1 MASLWLWDERAGEL
15 ACRAFWSAPDV
26 DPGDF
31 EAVTRGVRFRA
42 GEGQLGLAWQIREPV
57 VTPDVASDPVFRPR
71 DAAAARGIAS
81 AVAFPAVGPAGS
93 VAVLSFYAFERRV
106 PSAELVRTLTAI
118 GQELGRFLSRRRAE
132 LGPRPLTGREIEVL
146 RLAAEGYSGPGI
158 AEELVISPNTVRT
171 HFQHIYERL
180 GVGDR
185 AAAVAQ
191 ALRTGL
197 IQ

>member
-1 MASLWLWDERAGEL
+1 
-15 ACRAFWSAPDV
+15 
-26 DPGDF
+26 
-31 EAVTRGVRFRA
+31 
-42 GEGQLGLAWQIREPV
+42 
-57 VTPDVASDPVFRPR
+57 VFRPR

-93 VAVLSFYAFERRV
+93 VAVLSVYSFERRV

-118 GQELGRFLSRRRAE
+118 GRELGRFLSLRRAE
-132 LGPRPLTGREIEVL
+132 LGPRPLSAREIEVL
-146 RLAAEGYSGPGI
+146 HLAAEGHTGRAI
-158 AEELVISPNTVRT
+158 AERLFISPNTVRT
-171 HFQHIYERL
+171 HFAHIYEKL